1 MKRALTHPADSPP
14 AMSHP
19 IKNNT
24 ASLYMPPPDKTSR
37 RGAHSSEQMG
47 YAADALSGSPASR
60 RNGSQATLSARLG
73 RPTAWESRSQ
83 AGRSGSESRQLFD
96 AAHSGRSTPAVGG
109 YPKMC
114 IALYDH
120 EPDEVR
126 SWAFFDSQGRSVLE
140 PNLST
145 AYNCIVLPFPPHF

>member
-1 MKRALTHPADSPP
+1 MKRALTHPADSPTRHIP
-14 AMSHP
+14 FCAP
-19 IKNNT
+19 QKQKN

-37 RGAHSSEQMG
+37 SGVHRSEPMS
-47 YAADALSGSPASR
+47 YAADELSGSPSSR

-83 AGRSGSESRQLFD
+83 AGQSGSESRQLLD
-96 AAHSGRSTPAVGG
+96 GLHSGRSTPAVGG

-120 EPDEVR
+120 EPDEVG
-126 SWAFFDSQGRSVLE
+126 SWACLSSQGRFVAGAIFV
-140 PNLST
+140 N
-145 AYNCIVLPFPPHF
+145 